1 MRYHLKLRSRR
12 IGCAAGLLAALAT
25 HGIAL
30 QAQKTSAQPTV
41 PVVTAIPPQALLQ
54 PAGLVKLMSKQEK
67 MLILQVGSHVLFAE
81 AHIPGSEY
89 AGPANTPAG
98 LQVLRDRVSKLQKD
112 QLIVIYCGCC
122 PWDRCPNI
130 RAAYMQL
137 QSLGFTKVK
146 ALYVADNFGTDWVD
160 KEYPVAKGR

>member
-1 MRYHLKLRSRR
+1 MRYHLKLRSSR
-12 IGCAAGLLAALAT
+12 ICFAASLLAVMT
-25 HGIAL
+25 TNGIAL
-30 QAQKTSAQPTV
+30 HAQKAAAQPTV

-54 PAGLVKLMSKQEK
+54 PAELVKLMSKQEK
-67 MLILQVGSHVLFAE
+67 VLILQVGSRVLFAQ

-89 AGPANTPAG
+89 AGSANTAAG
-98 LQVLRDRVSKLQKD
+98 LQVLSDRVSKLQKD
-112 QLIVIYCGCC
+112 QPIVIYCGCC

-146 ALYVADNFGTDWVD
+146 ALYVADNFGADWVD